1 MTTKV
6 LIVDDQGDL
15 RKLVRMTLD
24 IGDYELHEAE
34 NAARAIQMLET
45 VHPEIMIVDVMMP
58 GDMNGIGLCQLVKS
72 NPKSAHIK
80 VFMLT
85 AKGQNSDIEE
95 GMRAGADGYLTKP
108 FSPLKLIET
117 VQGAHSKIH

>member
-1 MTTKV
+1 MNTRV

-34 NAARAIQMLET
+34 NAVRAIHMLET
-45 VHPEIMIVDVMMP
+45 VRPQIMIVDVMMP
-58 GDMNGIGLCQLVKS
+58 GEMNGIGLCHSIK
-72 NPKSAHIK
+72 NDPNKAHIK

-85 AKGQNSDIEE
+85 ALGQKSDVEE
-95 GMRAGADGYLTKP
+95 GMRAGADGYLCKP

-117 VQGAHSKIH
+117 VQGANLKIH